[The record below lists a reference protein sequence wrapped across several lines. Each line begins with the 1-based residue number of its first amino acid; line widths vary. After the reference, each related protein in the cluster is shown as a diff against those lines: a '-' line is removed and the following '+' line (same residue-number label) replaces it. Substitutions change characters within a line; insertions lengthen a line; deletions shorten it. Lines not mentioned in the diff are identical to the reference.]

1 MASVRMAG
9 PASHRE
15 GSDQVDIGKIER
27 VALREVW
34 PRETHDCAT
43 WLRDNLDILGDTIAL
58 ELTGGDS
65 EQAAGD
71 FSVDILAE
79 LPQLPHLGFH
89 LRISPAVAL
98 FLETL
103 KDPFRRVP
111 LLFGHSLVLLEDLLD
126 TAKIGAQLG
135 LSTRLTLAVTWWLW
149 VFKNLLQRRPMD
161 ARLPQNPALAHPL
174 A

>member
-1 MASVRMAG
+1 M
-9 PASHRE
+9 
-15 GSDQVDIGKIER
+15 DIGKMER
-27 VALREVW
+27 VVLREVW
-34 PRETHDCAT
+34 PHEAHGFTT

-58 ELTGGDS
+58 ELTGGES

-89 LRISPAVAL
+89 MRIAPAVAL

-126 TAKIGAQLG
+126 TAKVA
-135 LSTRLTLAVTWWLW
+135 A
-149 VFKNLLQRRPMD
+149 
-161 ARLPQNPALAHPL
+161 
-174 A
+174 